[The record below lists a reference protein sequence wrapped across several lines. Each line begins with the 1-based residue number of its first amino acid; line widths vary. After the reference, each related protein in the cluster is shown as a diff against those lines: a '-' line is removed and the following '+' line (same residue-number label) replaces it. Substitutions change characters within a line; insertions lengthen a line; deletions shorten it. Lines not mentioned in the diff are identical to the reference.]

1 MTSWSDLFIFNRYA
15 NTLRQFP
22 WPNERE
28 GTVGQTGGDARP
40 DAGGRDRQSEYITTI
55 QPTES
60 KATFLPSFALRGRH
74 HRRTDERK
82 ATSAGT
88 LAINLGGLTGRAGF
102 EGKELAGANA
112 KVNLFVLT
120 AEEDRGARIEIC
132 PRQERDGRGRDRGA
146 IEGEWQ
152 ARRKRNE

>member
-1 MTSWSDLFIFNRYA
+1 MA
-15 NTLRQFP
+15 
-22 WPNERE
+22 ERE
-28 GTVGQTGGDARP
+28 GGDRWT
-40 DAGGRDRQSEYITTI
+40 DGRRRTAGGRGRQSEYITTI

-60 KATFLPSFALRGRH
+60 KATFLPSFLPSFALRGRH

-88 LAINLGGLTGRAGF
+88 LAINLGGLTGTGRAGF